1 MACPTLNDL
10 LDYVR
15 RLSSVSDTLSL
26 QEHLRRGC
34 ATCAD
39 NVDWLEQVTG
49 TAAADRSIDFAE
61 EHIQGLVMWFKA
73 QRAHAPRPLRKIMAE
88 LIFDSLNPSQ
98 LAQVR
103 AEILT
108 APTPASGR
116 QMLYRTDG
124 YDIDLRFES
133 RDDQI
138 SEDLI
143 GQVLAQASTFSEATV
158 VLTRAHGEMKSHRV
172 AQTDGQGLFRF
183 GRLPSGVYDVT
194 IRVAGDEIKLPGV
207 MTAYCY

>member
-1 MACPTLNDL
+1 MACPTLNEL
-10 LDYVR
+10 LDYAR
-15 RLSSVSDTLSL
+15 RLSSATDAETLL
-26 QEHLRRGC
+26 AHLRRGC
-34 ATCAD
+34 APCAD
-39 NVDWLEQVTG
+39 NVQWLEQVTG
-49 TAAADRSIDFAE
+49 TAASDRSFDFAE

-73 QRAHAPRPLRKIMAE
+73 QRAHAPRALRQVVAE
-88 LIFDSLNPSQ
+88 LIFDSLNPAQ
-98 LAQVR
+98 LAPVR
-103 AEILT
+103 AEIVT
-108 APTPASGR
+108 MPTPASGR

-124 YDIDLRFES
+124 YDIDLRFEA

-143 GQVLAQASTFSEATV
+143 GQVLAQTSAFSEATV
-158 VLTRAHGEMKSHRV
+158 VLTRAHGEMRSHRV

-194 IRVAGDEIKLPGV
+194 IRVAGDEIKLPSV